1 MEALQKEISDLDR
14 VMIEMKEKR
23 INIDDN
29 KQLEKELDEA
39 KIELDK
45 LVNK

>member
-1 MEALQKEISDLDR
+1 
-14 VMIEMKEKR
+14 MIEMKEKR
-23 INIDDN
+23 INVDDN

>member
-1 MEALQKEISDLDR
+1 
-14 VMIEMKEKR
+14 MKEKR
-23 INIDDN
+23 INIDEN
-29 KQLEKELDEA
+29 KRLEGELDEA

>member
-1 MEALQKEISDLDR
+1 
-14 VMIEMKEKR
+14 MIEMKEKR

-29 KQLEKELDEA
+29 KQLENELDEA

>member
-1 MEALQKEISDLDR
+1 
-14 VMIEMKEKR
+14 MIEMKEKR